1 MKKDIGAI
9 VAKIETLTPI
19 PQVAQKIMTV
29 AKDPQSSMGQLSEL
43 IQYDQAVTAN
53 LLKAANSAYFGL
65 SKKVDSLHQAV
76 VYLGMDKIVD
86 LVLLQ
91 ASGENFSKGQV
102 GYDLNSGELWRYSV
116 SSALIARE
124 LAEMKEL
131 KDVHAVFTAALVKD
145 IGKVVLSQY
154 VADSFEKIQ
163 LLVSNYEF
171 SFREAEKAVLGIDH
185 AELGGVIAERWGFSD
200 TMVDIIRHH
209 HVPMEAQHENEA
221 SLVYL
226 ADMLCMMIGIG
237 VGSDGLAYR
246 FHKEVLEKQGLT
258 DLDFQAIIAGFGEKI
273 SHVEELIGMN

>member
-91 ASGENFSKGQV
+91 ASGENFAKGQE

-131 KDVHAVFTAALVKD
+131 DDVHAVFTAALVKD

-163 LLVSNYEF
+163 LLVSSYEF

-185 AELGGVIAERWGFSD
+185 AELGGMIAERWGFSN

-246 FHKEVLEKQGLT
+246 FHKEVLLKQGLT